1 MNKLNIPPKSRV
13 CESGLMDLYYSGL
26 GKVLSTLLFEGEVDL
41 SVNGTMKVKA
51 FIPGE
56 VSEVKKIKL

>member
-1 MNKLNIPPKSRV
+1 M
-13 CESGLMDLYYSGL
+13 
-26 GKVLSTLLFEGEVDL
+26 LSTLLFEGEVDL